1 MSDHHLSAETKPLWN
16 ESQQR
21 FEISL
26 DGKTAVAEYR
36 IDGDR
41 MLFTHTEVPV
51 EFRGSGIA
59 ERLVLAG
66 FAHAKAKGLKIVPI
80 CSYVSHVLKRH
91 QEYQD
96 LA

>member
-1 MSDHHLSAETKPLWN
+1 MSSAHAENEPIWN

-26 DGKTAVAEYR
+26 DGKMAVAEYH

-41 MLFTHTEVPV
+41 MLFTHTGVPV
-51 EFRGSGIA
+51 EFRGQGIA

-66 FAHAKAKGLKIVPI
+66 FAHARTHDLKIVPI
-80 CSYVSHVLKRH
+80 CSYVARILQRH
-91 QEYQD
+91 KEYQEP
-96 LA
+96 A